1 MRVVW
6 ILFNLVLSVGIFSIL
21 ILAIGWMDRDK
32 NVTGKLAKMWA
43 QWVIWSTGIQ
53 YDVTGLEN
61 LEQENKY
68 IFMSNHESA
77 LDILLCVA
85 CIPCK
90 IVFLA
95 KKELFRIPVFG
106 WAMQAAGM
114 IKIDRQNP
122 ERARKSVDEAVHRL
136 IHSSF
141 STLIYPEGTRSETG
155 DLLPF
160 KKGGFILAIRSQ
172 LPIVPVTI
180 IGAGDV
186 LSKGSFTINQGQI
199 KIIINKPIP
208 TWNLE
213 VNNKEELIESCRNT
227 IMKNLSGTLK
237 PEQADYEL
245 FSV

>member
-1 MRVVW
+1 
-6 ILFNLVLSVGIFSIL
+6 
-21 ILAIGWMDRDK
+21 MDRDK
-32 NVTGKLAKMWA
+32 NVTGKLEKMWV

-68 IFMSNHESA
+68 IFMSNHASA
-77 LDILLCVA
+77 LDILLGVA
-85 CIPCK
+85 CIPYK

-95 KKELFRIPVFG
+95 KEELFRIPVFG

-199 KIIINKPIP
+199 KIIISKPIP
-208 TWNLE
+208 TRDLE

-227 IMKNLSGTLK
+227 IMKNLTATLESK
-237 PEQADYEL
+237 KADYEL

>member
-6 ILFNLVLSVGIFSIL
+6 VLFNLVLSVGIFSIP

-32 NVTGKLAKMWA
+32 NVTGKLLKMWA

-53 YDVTGLEN
+53 YDVRGLEN

-77 LDILLCVA
+77 LDILLGVA
-85 CIPCK
+85 CIPYK

-122 ERARKSVDEAVHRL
+122 ERARKSVDEAVHTL

-199 KIIINKPIP
+199 KIIISKPIP
-208 TWNLE
+208 TRNLE

>member
-1 MRVVW
+1 
-6 ILFNLVLSVGIFSIL
+6 
-21 ILAIGWMDRDK
+21 MDRDK
-32 NVTGKLAKMWA
+32 NVTGKLEKMWA

-53 YDVTGLEN
+53 YDVTGLDN
-61 LEQENKY
+61 LDPDKKY

-77 LDILLCVA
+77 LDILLGTA
-85 CIPCK
+85 CIPFN

-106 WAMQAAGM
+106 WAMKAAGM

-122 ERARKSVDEAVHRL
+122 ERARKSVNEAVHRL

-199 KIIINKPIP
+199 KIIISKPIP
-208 TWNLE
+208 TRNLE
-213 VNNKEELIESCRNT
+213 VNNKEELIEGCRNA
-227 IMKNLSGTLK
+227 IIKNLSGTLK

>member
-6 ILFNLVLSVGIFSIL
+6 VLFNLVLSVGIFSIP
-21 ILAIGWMDRDK
+21 ILAIGWLDRHK
-32 NVTGKLAKMWA
+32 NVTGQLSKMWA

-53 YDVTGLEN
+53 YDVRGVDN
-61 LEQENKY
+61 LEPEKQY
-68 IFMSNHESA
+68 IFMCNHESA
-77 LDILLCVA
+77 LDILLGVA
-85 CIPCK
+85 CIPYK

-95 KKELFRIPVFG
+95 KKELFKIPVFG
-106 WAMQAAGM
+106 WAMHAAGM

-122 ERARKSVDEAVHRL
+122 EGAKQSVDDAVNTL

-155 DLLPF
+155 NLLPF
-160 KKGGFILAIRSQ
+160 KKGGFILAIRSH
-172 LPIVPVTI
+172 LPIVPITI

-186 LSKGSFTINQGQI
+186 LSKGSFTINQGKI
-199 KIIINKPIP
+199 KIIISKPIP
-208 TWNLE
+208 TRDLE

-245 FSV
+245 FSL

>member
-1 MRVVW
+1 
-6 ILFNLVLSVGIFSIL
+6 
-21 ILAIGWMDRDK
+21 MDRDK
-32 NVTGKLAKMWA
+32 NVTGKLEKMWA

-77 LDILLCVA
+77 LDILLGVV
-85 CIPCK
+85 CIPYK

-122 ERARKSVDEAVHRL
+122 ERARKSVDEAAHTL

-199 KIIINKPIP
+199 KIIISKPIP
-208 TWNLE
+208 TRNLE

-227 IMKNLSGTLK
+227 IMKNLSGTLN

>member
-1 MRVVW
+1 
-6 ILFNLVLSVGIFSIL
+6 
-21 ILAIGWMDRDK
+21 MDRDK
-32 NVTGKLAKMWA
+32 NVTGKLEKMWA

-77 LDILLCVA
+77 LDILLGVA
-85 CIPCK
+85 CIPYK

-199 KIIINKPIP
+199 KVIISKPIS
-208 TWNLE
+208 TRNLE

-227 IMKNLSGTLK
+227 IMKNLSATLESEK
-237 PEQADYEL
+237 VDYEL
-245 FSV
+245 FSA

>member
-1 MRVVW
+1 LRVVW
-6 ILFNLVLSVGIFSIL
+6 VLFNLVLSVGIFSIL

-32 NVTGKLAKMWA
+32 NVTGKLEKMWA

-53 YDVTGLEN
+53 YDVTGLDN
-61 LEQENKY
+61 LDPNKKY

-77 LDILLCVA
+77 LDILLGVV
-85 CIPCK
+85 CIPYK

-95 KKELFRIPVFG
+95 KKELFMIPVFG

-114 IKIDRQNP
+114 INIDRQNA
-122 ERARKSVDEAVHRL
+122 ERARKSVNDAVHRL

-199 KIIINKPIP
+199 KVIISKPIS
-208 TWNLE
+208 TRNLE

-227 IMKNLSGTLK
+227 IMKNLSATLESEK
-237 PEQADYEL
+237 VDYEL
-245 FSV
+245 FSA

>member
-1 MRVVW
+1 
-6 ILFNLVLSVGIFSIL
+6 
-21 ILAIGWMDRDK
+21 MDRDK
-32 NVTGKLAKMWA
+32 NVTGKLEKMWA

-77 LDILLCVA
+77 LDILLGVA
-85 CIPCK
+85 CIPYK

-186 LSKGSFTINQGQI
+186 LSKGSFTINQGKI
-199 KIIINKPIP
+199 KVIISKPIS
-208 TWNLE
+208 TQNLE

-227 IMKNLSGTLK
+227 IMKNLTDTFESEK
-237 PEQADYEL
+237 VDYEL

>member
-1 MRVVW
+1 
-6 ILFNLVLSVGIFSIL
+6 
-21 ILAIGWMDRDK
+21 MDRDK
-32 NVTGKLAKMWA
+32 NITGKLEKMWA

-61 LEQENKY
+61 LEQDDKY

-77 LDILLCVA
+77 LDILFGVA
-85 CIPCK
+85 CIPYK

-106 WAMQAAGM
+106 WTMQAAGM

-122 ERARKSVDEAVHRL
+122 ERAKKSVDAAVHTL

-180 IGAGDV
+180 IGAGEV
-186 LSKGSFTINQGQI
+186 LSKGSFTINQGKI
-199 KIIINKPIP
+199 KVIICKPIP
-208 TWNLE
+208 TLNLE
-213 VNNKEELIESCRNT
+213 VNNKEELIEGCRNA
-227 IMKNLSGTLK
+227 IIKNLSGSLK

>member
-1 MRVVW
+1 
-6 ILFNLVLSVGIFSIL
+6 
-21 ILAIGWMDRDK
+21 MDRDK
-32 NVTGKLAKMWA
+32 NVTGKLEKMWA

-53 YDVTGLEN
+53 YNVTGLDN
-61 LEQENKY
+61 LDPDKKY

-77 LDILLCVA
+77 LDILLGVV
-85 CIPCK
+85 CIPYK

-95 KKELFRIPVFG
+95 KKELFMIPVFG

-199 KIIINKPIP
+199 KIIISKPIP
-208 TWNLE
+208 TRNLE

>member
-1 MRVVW
+1 
-6 ILFNLVLSVGIFSIL
+6 
-21 ILAIGWMDRDK
+21 MDRDK
-32 NVTGKLAKMWA
+32 NVTGKLLKMWA
-43 QWVIWSTGIQ
+43 QWLIWSTGIQ

-61 LEQENKY
+61 LEQDNKY

-77 LDILLCVA
+77 LDILLGVA
-85 CIPCK
+85 CIPYK

-199 KIIINKPIP
+199 KVIISKPIS
-208 TWNLE
+208 TQSLE

>member
-1 MRVVW
+1 
-6 ILFNLVLSVGIFSIL
+6 
-21 ILAIGWMDRDK
+21 MDRDK
-32 NVTGKLAKMWA
+32 HVTGKLTKMWA

-77 LDILLCVA
+77 LDILLGVA
-85 CIPCK
+85 CIPYK

-199 KIIINKPIP
+199 KIIISKPIP
-208 TWNLE
+208 TRNLE

>member
-1 MRVVW
+1 
-6 ILFNLVLSVGIFSIL
+6 
-21 ILAIGWMDRDK
+21 MDRDK
-32 NVTGKLAKMWA
+32 NVTGKLSKIWA

-53 YDVTGLEN
+53 YNVTGLEN

-77 LDILLCVA
+77 LDILLGVA
-85 CIPCK
+85 CIPYK

-122 ERARKSVDEAVHRL
+122 ERARKSVDEAVHTL

-180 IGAGDV
+180 IGAGEV

-199 KIIINKPIP
+199 KIIISKPIP
-208 TWNLE
+208 TRNLE

-227 IMKNLSGTLK
+227 IMKNLSGTLN